1 MGKSKTRYRP
11 ELAGVKHR
19 MSKTVLPTQ
28 SLGAMMLDRVGIL
41 RPDYIQRKP
50 VGIRLKTQLSESNFE
65 PVMPKRE
72 KLPDAS

>member
-1 MGKSKTRYRP
+1 
-11 ELAGVKHR
+11 